1 MIPSKGVQPM
11 DSSPDQQ
18 TLKKRKISK
27 KRLFL
32 AAVLFVVGFLVLSAG
47 ISIFIYNQDTDSQG
61 FVYSNIHPVD
71 SSTHGFTLYMN
82 EYKMSTWG
90 WLGAEN
96 IAEMHF
102 IVRNKNPAQ
111 ELFTGI
117 ATTQQSES
125 YRKSFRCEI
134 PTFWR
139 WTARAY
145 WAEISINTTMLEG
158 QGAPISLP
166 DAQIFWRASAKTT
179 DTAVLTYL
187 PVGEQHIWF
196 IMNSD
201 GSPNIT
207 ADIQIGFKSP
217 ILVMLPLVFLPAGI
231 VLFVC
236 GAVVLFYR
244 KKKQNTDLT

>member
-1 MIPSKGVQPM
+1 MIPTRGLLPM

-18 TLKKRKISK
+18 TPKKRKISK

-32 AAVLFVVGFLVLSAG
+32 AAVFFIAGFLILSAG

-61 FVYSNIHPVD
+61 FVYSNIYPVD
-71 SSTHGFTLYMN
+71 SAAYAFILYMN
-82 EYKMSTWG
+82 EYKISTWG

-125 YRKSFRCEI
+125 YRNSFRCEF
-134 PTFWR
+134 PTFWH

-145 WAEISINTTMLEG
+145 WAEIIINTTMLEG
-158 QGAPISLP
+158 QGAPINLP
-166 DAQIFWRASAKTT
+166 DAQMFWRASVKTT

-217 ILVMLPLVFLPAGI
+217 ILSMLPLVLLPAGI
-231 VLFVC
+231 GLFIC
-236 GAVVLFYR
+236 GAAMLFYR
-244 KKKQNTDLT
+244 KKSRTQT